1 VRGVQAC
8 FLLLFFISSRGRNTR
23 LLLVTGVEPFPLPI
37 CTGKSPRLAGHA
49 PEPFVDL
56 HPHDALLAGVREG
69 ELARVT
75 SRWGAMVAR
84 VVHGGGIAR
93 GSVFVPIHWN
103 GQTASD
109 ARVGAV
115 VNPEVDPVSG
125 EPEFKHTPV
134 RVEPFG
140 VGWHGFILSR
150 EELGLERIANWTRVR
165 GSGFVRYELG
175 GREPVSPSWARA
187 LLNADE
193 DADWIEYED
202 KAEGMLRAALV
213 VDGRLQACLFVSRRP
228 DLPSRA
234 WLGGLF
240 ELEELGALERAT
252 LLAARAPKQGP
263 DPGPTVCSCFG
274 VGRNTIMLAIRDKD
288 LKTSG
293 DVTACVRAGG
303 NCGSCVPEIRKLLE
317 EVRCAEA

>member
-1 VRGVQAC
+1 
-8 FLLLFFISSRGRNTR
+8 
-23 LLLVTGVEPFPLPI
+23 
-37 CTGKSPRLAGHA
+37 
-49 PEPFVDL
+49 
-56 HPHDALLAGVREG
+56 
-69 ELARVT
+69 
-75 SRWGAMVAR
+75 M
-84 VVHGGGIAR
+84 
-93 GSVFVPIHWN
+93 PIHWN

-109 ARVGAV
+109 ARVGAL
-115 VNPEVDPVSG
+115 VNPVVDPVSG

-140 VGWHGFILSR
+140 VLWHGFVLSR
-150 EELGLERIANWTRVR
+150 EELDVTRVAHWTRVR
-165 GSGFVRYELG
+165 GAGFVRYELG
-175 GREPVSPSWARA
+175 GREPVSPAWARA

-240 ELEELGALERAT
+240 ALEELGAMDRAT
-252 LLAARAPKQGP
+252 LLAARAPRQGP

-274 VGRNTIMLAIRDKD
+274 VGRNTICDAVKKQGLEEV
-288 LKTSG
+288 SQ
-293 DVTACVRAGG
+293 VTACLKAGG
-303 NCGSCVPEIRKLLE
+303 NCGSCVPEIKKLLVE
-317 EVRCAEA
+317 IKLQKVAEAREGEAVS